1 MEFSAQPQIQL
12 VKWMLRV
19 IFLTMLV
26 SLAACQPS
34 SQPEQVSDSAPVSK
48 VENRLVLNNATL
60 EQANS
65 QGQAQ
70 WKIKAERAIYS
81 QDQKTARL
89 EKITANVFKDGK
101 LILQVSGNRGRV
113 EEDGEQFFLEEQVI
127 ASDPRNGAVIR
138 CDEVAWSPKENV
150 LVVRQNLTGRYQD
163 LEVSAKEG
171 RYFSIEQR
179 LELNGAIQGT
189 LKDPSLQIKTEHL
202 VWELPQQKVSSDRV
216 TRLVQFEN
224 KTVTSQAIT
233 DRVNIDLARRIA
245 LMQKNVEL
253 KSVEPPVTIAANS
266 VAWNYQERILSS
278 QEPVQIIDRQKSIT
292 VTGNRGQVD
301 LKREVAHL
309 QGGVQGKSDRRQA
322 QLYANELIWQLP
334 TQTVEAIG
342 NVVYKQTD
350 PPSSLTGARAVGK
363 LQNNSMVVSSSKGDR
378 VVTRIVP

>member
-1 MEFSAQPQIQL
+1 MELSAQPQIKL
-12 VKWMLRV
+12 VKWMLRG

-34 SQPEQVSDSAPVSK
+34 SQPEQVSDSAPAS

-101 LILQVSGNRGRV
+101 LILQVSGNHGRV

-138 CDEVAWSPKENV
+138 CDEVEWSPKENV

-189 LKDPSLQIKTEHL
+189 LKDSSLQIKTEHL

-233 DRVNIDLARRIA
+233 DRVNIDLARHVA
-245 LMQKNVEL
+245 SMQKNVEM

-266 VAWNYQERILSS
+266 VAWNYQERILNS

-309 QGGVQGKSDRRQA
+309 QGGVQGSSDRRQA
-322 QLYANELIWQLP
+322 QLYANELIWQIP

-363 LQNNSMVVSSSKGDR
+363 LQNNSIVVSSSKGDR